1 MTVFCIYFMYF
12 HNHLKWKENYEKDT
26 LMEYGLD
33 GLRSLGSIL
42 TKIFTYFTE
51 RTFEF
56 SGKDCHS
63 FRLCMKGL

>member
-1 MTVFCIYFMYF
+1 
-12 HNHLKWKENYEKDT
+12 
-26 LMEYGLD
+26 MEYGLD

-42 TKIFTYFTE
+42 TKNFTYFTE

-56 SGKDCHS
+56 SGKDCHN